1 MIDYTSLPYAKWL
14 EEANKALVQI
24 NPDAIY
30 FGLIKEGEVISSY
43 FNFDSV
49 ERALIIQ
56 EMLTMN
62 VLDRLEDHVNEM
74 IAEIMEDDEY
84 RNNLEMI
91 INGIENEEENEEEG
105 EEAEE

>member
-14 EEANKALVQI
+14 EEANKALVEI

-30 FGLIKEGEVISSY
+30 FGLIKDGEVVSSY
-43 FNFDSV
+43 FNFDSQ

-62 VLDRLEDHVNEM
+62 VLDRLEDHIDEM
-74 IAEIMEDDEY
+74 IAEIMEDGEY

-91 INGIENEEENEEEG
+91 INGIEDEEDENEEG
-105 EEAEE
+105 EDDE